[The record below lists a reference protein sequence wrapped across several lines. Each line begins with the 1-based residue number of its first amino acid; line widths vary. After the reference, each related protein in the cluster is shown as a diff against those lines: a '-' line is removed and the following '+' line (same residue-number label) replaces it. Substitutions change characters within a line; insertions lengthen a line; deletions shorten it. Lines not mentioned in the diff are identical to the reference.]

1 MRSWIK
7 LNFSTLFCCITI
19 ADERSHLATT
29 FSWELRGRPK
39 GGIGEAGG
47 NNGIWNCHYNYYCE
61 YVPSFQA
68 WENICISRLFF
79 CFFLSC
85 TAVAQSDSGDNTWD
99 EHSHW
104 ERIICHLEKTVF
116 THLSPLLWPLG

>member
-7 LNFSTLFCCITI
+7 LNFCTLFSCITI
-19 ADERSHLATT
+19 ADERSHFAT
-29 FSWELRGRPK
+29 FSWELGGRPK

-68 WENICISRLFF
+68 LGEHLHLPFF
-79 CFFLSC
+79 FFFQL
-85 TAVAQSDSGDNTWD
+85 DSSG
-99 EHSHW
+99 SIRHW
-104 ERIICHLEKTVF
+104 A
-116 THLSPLLWPLG
+116 